1 MKHVVFPAG
10 PERTL
15 VFYLAA
21 EEYVAAAYG
30 EGFFIWSV
38 PPTVIF
44 GRNQDMAAEV
54 NIPFCEANGIRM
66 FRRKS
71 GGGCVY
77 ADEGNIML
85 SFITAKGAVAEVFAE
100 YIDSLCVF
108 LRSIG
113 VDAVS
118 SSRNDVMVQDRK
130 VSGNAFFSA
139 KDASIVHGTLLYDED
154 LEAMQKAITPPV
166 SKLERHGVQSVRQRV
181 MNLRPQLG
189 NLSRAEL
196 EKRIID
202 HFTDGALE
210 LSEEDVAQI
219 CRIEESYVDKS
230 FIEGRR

>member
-1 MKHVVFPAG
+1 MKHVIFPAG

-21 EEYVAAAYG
+21 EEYVASAYG

-44 GRNQDMAAEV
+44 GRNQDMSAEV

-77 ADEGNIML
+77 ADKGNIML
-85 SFITAKGAVAEVFAE
+85 SYITARGVVTDVFAQYLE
-100 YIDSLCVF
+100 SLCSF
-108 LRSIG
+108 LRSVG

-118 SSRNDVMVQDRK
+118 SSHNDVMVQGRK

-166 SKLERHGVQSVRQRV
+166 AKLERHGVQSVRQRV
-181 MNLRPQLG
+181 LNIRPLLG
-189 NLSRAEL
+189 NLTREEL
-196 EKRIID
+196 EERLVA
-202 HFTDGALE
+202 HFTDGILE
-210 LSEEDVAQI
+210 LSEEDVEAI

-230 FIEGRR
+230 FIEGRK